1 MHAED
6 PGMLLLLT
14 ACAATPAAESLRLG
28 APSWSAASADIT
40 ASVVPWSRD
49 GEAGRLVLARI
60 SPRAAVSVLTTNTP
74 TPLQELLPEGD
85 MVSINGGFYDGAGA
99 AMGLSISRGRLR
111 TPLRSSGGSGVLLIR
126 AGDSRIVHR
135 DDVGDLDG
143 VTGAVQ
149 SIDRLASEGQSLVSG
164 QASLARD
171 ARSGVAVTADGG
183 LLFAVLFAEE
193 AVARETDADIYLDA
207 DSTSSGA
214 SLGEWAALMVGLGG
228 VSVLN
233 LDGGF
238 STAIHVSL
246 GGERL
251 DVHPHGATINAVIAR

>member
-1 MHAED
+1 
-6 PGMLLLLT
+6 MLLFLT

-28 APSWSAASADIT
+28 APAWSAASTDIT
-40 ASVVPWSRD
+40 ASIVPWSRD
-49 GEAGRLVLARI
+49 GEDGRLVLARI
-60 SPRAAVSVLTTNTP
+60 SPHAAASVLTTNTP

-85 MVSINGGFYDGAGA
+85 MVAINGGFYDGAGA
-99 AMGLSISRGRLR
+99 AMGLSVSSGRLIS
-111 TPLRSSGGSGVLLIR
+111 PLRPVGGSGVLLLR
-126 AGDSRIVHR
+126 AEASRIVHR

-149 SIDRLASEGQSLVSG
+149 SIDRLASAGRSLVSG
-164 QASLARD
+164 QASPARD

-183 LLFAVLFAEE
+183 LLFAVLFAED
-193 AVARETDADIYLDA
+193 AVDREEGDDIYLGA
-207 DSTSSGA
+207 DSSSSGV

-238 STAIHVSL
+238 STSIHVSL
-246 GGERL
+246 GEERL